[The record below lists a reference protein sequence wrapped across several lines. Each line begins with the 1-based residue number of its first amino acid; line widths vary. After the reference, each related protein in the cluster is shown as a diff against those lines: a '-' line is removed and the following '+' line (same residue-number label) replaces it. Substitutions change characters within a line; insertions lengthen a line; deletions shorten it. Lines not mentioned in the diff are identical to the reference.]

1 MSNPVQFSLVLL
13 RILSKRNILMDVFQN
28 VMLTEVSIWPQA
40 QISNQ
45 RRVCTQVLFLHKA
58 ELGFFHFLQIVTG
71 WLVVGTHRSSEDP
84 STACQVPSTTEDP
97 ACWKHVSS
105 GR

>member
-1 MSNPVQFSLVLL
+1 MG
-13 RILSKRNILMDVFQN
+13 VFQN
-28 VMLTEVSIWPQA
+28 VMPTEVAISPRA

-58 ELGFFHFLQIVTG
+58 ELGFFHFLEIVAG
-71 WLVVGTHRSSEDP
+71 WLVVATFRSSEDP
-84 STACQVPSTTEDP
+84 STAWQVPSTTEDP
-97 ACWKHVSS
+97 ACWKQVSS